1 MIISSLFAH
10 HCCSG
15 LNFNVS
21 SPVLSSNWK
30 CIRSVYCIVC
40 YTDSL
45 SSYYSVTKG
54 KATQIKESCLHLFI
68 SCHFPSINTERMERK
83 GGRLKL
89 YVCTQSW
96 NENNSFPFR
105 FRSLI
110 VRNRIR
116 SDWRPRHH
124 HLDNKWYHYV
134 TGSQTKCTNT
144 YSRHILFL
152 LQVPLHCFPFFKS
165 KKAQKLRGRQDRKVD
180 LKKVEFVTDFSDF
193 FNSKTWKFN
202 DSIRYSYPCCFK
214 KNAKKS
220 YDFILWVKLGGFFL
234 WRSLTSIM
242 NVILIA
248 VHRKQ

>member
-1 MIISSLFAH
+1 MFTL
-10 HCCSG
+10 
-15 LNFNVS
+15 V
-21 SPVLSSNWK
+21 
-30 CIRSVYCIVC
+30 
-40 YTDSL
+40 
-45 SSYYSVTKG
+45 
-54 KATQIKESCLHLFI
+54 FI
-68 SCHFPSINTERMERK
+68 SCHFPSINTGRMERK

-152 LQVPLHCFPFFKS
+152 LQVSLHFPFFQMQ
-165 KKAQKLRGRQDRKVD
+165 KKHKNWGEDKTEKWIWKNSSSWQIFLISSILRLGS
-180 LKKVEFVTDFSDF
+180 LI
-193 FNSKTWKFN
+193 KFK
-202 DSIRYSYPCCFK
+202 DSIRYSYPCFFK
-214 KNAKKS
+214 KNTKKS
-220 YDFILWVKLGGFFL
+220 YDFILWVKLGGFF
-234 WRSLTSIM
+234 SS
-242 NVILIA
+242 VPS
-248 VHRKQ
+248 HR

>member
-1 MIISSLFAH
+1 MF
-10 HCCSG
+10 
-15 LNFNVS
+15 
-21 SPVLSSNWK
+21 P
-30 CIRSVYCIVC
+30 
-40 YTDSL
+40 
-45 SSYYSVTKG
+45 
-54 KATQIKESCLHLFI
+54 
-68 SCHFPSINTERMERK
+68 SCHFSSINTGRMERK

-89 YVCTQSW
+89 YVCTQSR
-96 NENNSFPFR
+96 NENNSFP

-152 LQVPLHCFPFFKS
+152 LQVPLHSFPFFQFQKS
-165 KKAQKLRGRQDRKVD
+165 TKIEGKRGQKSWFE
-180 LKKVEFVTDFSDF
+180 KVEFVTDFSDF

-214 KNAKKS
+214 KNTKKS
-220 YDFILWVKLGGFFL
+220 NDFILWVKLGGFFL
-234 WRSLTSIM
+234 RRSLTSIM
-242 NVILIA
+242 NVKLIA